1 MLCGVYIVL
10 LLSCGCVVYTCC
22 SCNRLNWGALD
33 AWSSAPQLGLLQ
45 LSCTLLPSSPLAYPT
60 DSTILLLTSY
70 LPIKTL
76 VSRQQSTSIIY
87 TVLLLCVAVLCIH
100 CVFVAY
106 VQSFSLDPLEPHDI
120 AKVSYNR
127 IKNRFANIFPCE
139 LFPIA
144 LYMSCLHNESHSVVN
159 NPSLFL
165 YVVDHSRVTLKPVA
179 GVEGSDY
186 INACFINVWMDLI
199 L

>member
-1 MLCGVYIVL
+1 MLCGVYIVLPLSCCVVCIYYYLCHAVWCVYITAIVMLCGVYILL
-10 LLSCGCVVYTCC
+10 LLSCGCVVYICC
-22 SCNRLNWGALD
+22 SCNRLNWGALH
-33 AWSSAPQLGLLQ
+33 AWSAPQLSLLQ

-60 DSTILLLTSY
+60 DSTILLLTY
-70 LPIKTL
+70 
-76 VSRQQSTSIIY
+76 RQQSTSIIY
-87 TVLLLCVAVLCIH
+87 TVLLLSCCVVCIH

-144 LYMSCLHNESHSVVN
+144 LYMSCLHNESHSAVN
-159 NPSLFL
+159 NPSLFS
-165 YVVDHSRVTLKPVA
+165 VCS
-179 GVEGSDY
+179 
-186 INACFINVWMDLI
+186 
-199 L
+199 